1 MTSAPTGRPVAGWR
15 PMLGFPPR
23 PGQPPQQPRP
33 DQPCWPSPPSWP
45 RRPDELPRPERPGRL
60 EPLAPARVWL
70 TPAEPPGLY
79 ERLMAQ
85 RIIMASGELD
95 GEAATR
101 LCAQLLT
108 LDAEGDEPIRLEL
121 QTVGAELP
129 EVLAIMGVL
138 DTVGVPVHGRVSG
151 QIGGPSLGVLAACS
165 DRSAY
170 PNTFFALSEGRM
182 RFDGTATELAAHEE
196 QFRAM
201 LDTWYERLAEATAKE
216 PGTVRADVRRGR
228 LLSAGDALS
237 YGLIQHLVDG
247 R

>member
-1 MTSAPTGRPVAGWR
+1 MTTAPTGSPSAGRRPA
-15 PMLGFPPR
+15 LGFPPR

-33 DQPCWPSPPSWP
+33 DQPCWPKPSWP
-45 RRPDELPRPERPGRL
+45 GRPDQLPRPGRPGQL
-60 EPLAPARVWL
+60 EPLPPARVWL
-70 TPAEPPGLY
+70 TPAEPPGGLY
-79 ERLMAQ
+79 ERLLEQ

-121 QTVGAELP
+121 QTIGAELP
-129 EVLAIMGVL
+129 EVLALMGVL

-170 PNTFFALSEGRM
+170 PNTFFALTERRTS
-182 RFDGTATELAAHEE
+182 FDGTAAELTAHEE
-196 QFRAM
+196 QLRLM
-201 LDTWYERLAEATAKE
+201 LDTLYSRLAEVTGKE
-216 PGTVRADVRRGR
+216 PDTVRADARRGR
-228 LLSAGDALS
+228 LLSTEDAIS
-237 YGLIQHLVDG
+237 YGLVQHLVGG